1 MSGRGGPLFFAPG
14 QEKRTATHTGSIPIG
29 VGTVDKSEFER
40 VVAAEV
46 EALGFECVKIE
57 VVGSPRS
64 PIVRIY
70 VDKDEGVSI
79 KHCVMVSRAIGLVLD
94 RLDPFPGRYLLEV
107 SSPGNNRPLTK
118 TEHYVR
124 FAGKEARVQCEEP
137 GSGKKTYTGLI
148 RSCINGLLVLDTD
161 EGERIIRFSDI
172 VKANLSPQEYKIDKK
187 QKKNRIEKDG
197 GK

>member
-1 MSGRGGPLFFAPG
+1 M
-14 QEKRTATHTGSIPIG
+14 
-29 VGTVDKSEFER
+29 DNDEFEK
-40 VVAAEV
+40 VVTAEV

-70 VDKDEGVSI
+70 IDREDGVSI
-79 KHCVMVSRAIGLVLD
+79 KHCVMVSRSIGLVLD

-118 TEHYVR
+118 AEHYVR
-124 FAGKEARVQCEEP
+124 FAGQEARVQCDEP

-148 RSCINGLLVLDTD
+148 RSCINGLLVLETD
-161 EGERIIRFSDI
+161 EGERIVRIADI
-172 VKANLSPQEYKIDKK
+172 VKANLSPQEYRIDKK
-187 QKKNRIEKDG
+187 QRQQRIEKDG
-197 GK
+197 DK

>member
-1 MSGRGGPLFFAPG
+1 MGEGAHFFLPH
-14 QEKRTATHTGSIPIG
+14 EKRTATDTGGDPVG
-29 VGTVDKSEFER
+29 VGTVDKSEFET

-70 VDKDEGVSI
+70 VDRDGGVSI
-79 KHCVMVSRAIGLVLD
+79 KHCVTVSRSIGLVLD

-118 TEHYVR
+118 AEHYVR
-124 FAGKEARVQCEEP
+124 FVGNEARVQCDEP

-187 QKKNRIEKDG
+187 QNKHRIEKDG
-197 GK
+197 DK